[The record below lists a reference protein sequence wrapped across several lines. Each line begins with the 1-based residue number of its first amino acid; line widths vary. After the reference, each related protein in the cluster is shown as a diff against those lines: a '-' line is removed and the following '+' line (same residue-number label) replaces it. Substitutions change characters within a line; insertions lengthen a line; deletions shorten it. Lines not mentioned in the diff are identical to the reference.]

1 MPCVGFGGS
10 DWTDGRGFNRRGY
23 RGVLAALAQ
32 FALQTS
38 ALALQAVSF
47 ANRRNVCF
55 ALFSQL
61 SFEFG
66 DPPFMRRLLHGECRQ
81 CGVLHLQRGF
91 RSDRSICNGNATRRD
106 TGASGRLLRASGKV
120 RQDRRRVRILAALQ
134 GLLLVDDLRRG
145 LRLGLRRLDH
155 RLRKLGKI

>member
-1 MPCVGFGGS
+1 MGAS
-10 DWTDGRGFNRRGY
+10 SAQLWNGRGLNRRGY

-38 ALALQAVSF
+38 ALALQAVSL

-66 DPPFMRRLLHGECRQ
+66 NPPFMRRLLHGESRQ
-81 CGVLHLQRGF
+81 SGVLRLQRGF

-134 GLLLVDDLRRG
+134 GLLLVGDLRRG

-155 RLRKLGKI
+155 RLRKLRKI